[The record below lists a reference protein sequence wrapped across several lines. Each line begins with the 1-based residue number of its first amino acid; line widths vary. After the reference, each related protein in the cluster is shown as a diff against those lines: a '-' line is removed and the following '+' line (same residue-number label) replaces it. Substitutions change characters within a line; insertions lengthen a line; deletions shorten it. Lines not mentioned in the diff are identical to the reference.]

1 MRTIL
6 KHYLNG
12 RLGVLVAFK
21 GDEGVT
27 LAGVVDISHHAEL
40 LELGLDVVV
49 GQVLVHT
56 VHEQLGHCSGVG

>member
-12 RLGVLVAFK
+12 RLGVLVAFE

-49 GQVLVHT
+49 
-56 VHEQLGHCSGVG
+56 